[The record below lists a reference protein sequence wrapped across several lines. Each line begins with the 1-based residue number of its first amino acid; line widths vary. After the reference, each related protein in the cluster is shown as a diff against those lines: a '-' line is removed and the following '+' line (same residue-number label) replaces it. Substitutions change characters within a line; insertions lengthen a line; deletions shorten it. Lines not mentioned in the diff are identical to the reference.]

1 MGTLVVKGLTHILAV
16 KVARDN
22 CKNSENRNLF
32 SKFNF
37 MLTKFVLNIFRLR
50 FSFLAT
56 YFLISA
62 CCLVLNKKIEKDGK
76 SWLKFALHCGYFLSY
91 SKTNLE
97 KFWFRFYGPK
107 NASFLF
113 FIFLLWRLSN
123 HFFMKKPTIFITNIK
138 STHSSYIFTMIWHL
152 ETFGNET

>member
-1 MGTLVVKGLTHILAV
+1 MAFC
-16 KVARDN
+16 A
-22 CKNSENRNLF
+22 
-32 SKFNF
+32 KFK
-37 MLTKFVLNIFRLR
+37 KFA
-50 FSFLAT
+50 FLPKCI
-56 YFLISA
+56 ISA
-62 CCLVLNKKIEKDGK
+62 K
-76 SWLKFALHCGYFLSY
+76 YFLSY

-152 ETFGNET
+152 ETFGNETLKKKQKKLRFLTSDFDKCRKKKILNFTNFSNMVRGTAILKDCDIASYSCWNYGPSNLLF

>member
-1 MGTLVVKGLTHILAV
+1 MKFLLKLSEKEILLAFC
-16 KVARDN
+16 A
-22 CKNSENRNLF
+22 
-32 SKFNF
+32 KFK
-37 MLTKFVLNIFRLR
+37 KFA
-50 FSFLAT
+50 FLPKCI
-56 YFLISA
+56 ISA
-62 CCLVLNKKIEKDGK
+62 K
-76 SWLKFALHCGYFLSY
+76 YFLSY

-152 ETFGNET
+152 ETFGNETLKKKKKNYAFWRLILTNVERKKSWILRIFQIWSEVLRFWKIVI

>member
-1 MGTLVVKGLTHILAV
+1 MKFLLKLSGKEILLAFC
-16 KVARDN
+16 A
-22 CKNSENRNLF
+22 
-32 SKFNF
+32 KFK
-37 MLTKFVLNIFRLR
+37 KFA
-50 FSFLAT
+50 FLPKCI
-56 YFLISA
+56 ISA
-62 CCLVLNKKIEKDGK
+62 K
-76 SWLKFALHCGYFLSY
+76 YFLSY

-152 ETFGNET
+152 ETFGNETLKKKKKNYAFWRLILTNVERKKSWILRIFQIWSEVLRFWKIVI